1 MVSIVLNLVVKF
13 IILIVLS
20 SGEYHNE
27 ADWLVVWA
35 LLVFL
40 DKALNQYLQFSTQY
54 IPVE

>member
-1 MVSIVLNLVVKF
+1 M
-13 IILIVLS
+13 LS